1 MVMIGKNI
9 GTQYKVYKNK
19 QLLQQ
24 QYDTCNKKDEV
35 IDKHLDKQLINNWK

>member
-9 GTQYKVYKNK
+9 GTVNKNK

-24 QYDTCNKKDEV
+24 QYDPCNKKDEV
-35 IDKHLDKQLINNWK
+35 IDKHLDKQLEMIIA